1 MIHTR
6 RPLLEESHYYAFGL
20 TMAGI
25 SGKSAGKMEN
35 KYKYNGIEQ
44 NKDCDLNMYEAF
56 YRS

>member
-1 MIHTR
+1 M
-6 RPLLEESHYYAFGL
+6 LEESHYYAFGL